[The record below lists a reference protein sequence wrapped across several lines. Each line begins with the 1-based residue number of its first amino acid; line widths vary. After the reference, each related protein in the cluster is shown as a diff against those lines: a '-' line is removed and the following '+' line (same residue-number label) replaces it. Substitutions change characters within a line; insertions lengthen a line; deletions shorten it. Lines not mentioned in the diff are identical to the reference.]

1 MTPQPITP
9 TWNLT
14 DLYSG
19 MDDPKI
25 EVDFSACEA
34 LIRELQEYR
43 GKIAALSA
51 TEMLTL
57 IKSQEALALKTN
69 RIGVYASLMAA
80 TNVDV
85 PEVTRFEKKLEARM
99 IQLSKET
106 IFIEVEMAQLPESKW
121 QELLR
126 APELKDY
133 KKTLED
139 TYKEAKHTLSE
150 PEEKILAEKSQTSS
164 HALLHLF
171 SITTDTLMVEWQGE
185 KKPLEEIAPLLRDP
199 DNQVRKQAVFAIH
212 AALNTNSKTTP
223 AVFNALVQDKEIS
236 DRLRGYE
243 YPEERRFN
251 SDDVEKDTVYALI
264 EAVNKSSNLVERYYT
279 LKKKILKTDTLYWWD
294 RYAPLPKPKKEISPE
309 DGKTMVLEA
318 FGDFAPQVRDI
329 ATGMFDKAHIDWFPS
344 NKKRGGA
351 FCQFGTPESY
361 PYVLLNYTND
371 VTDVMT
377 LAHELGHAVH
387 DVLVKDTNVFFQM
400 HPSLA
405 LAEIAS
411 TFSEFL
417 LFDKLL
423 SGDLTKE
430 DKIALLMG
438 QIEDNFATVHRQIA
452 MFQFEQAVHTK
463 RRQDGELSKDQ
474 IDDLWHEI
482 IKRPFG
488 NSLEWTDEHKNFWMY
503 IPHVFNWP
511 FYVYSYAFAQ
521 LCTLAIYKTY
531 KEKGSEMVENYLDIL
546 RRGGS
551 MSPKD
556 NLALAGFDVSTP
568 DFWQSG
574 LAMIEDYITQLEAE
588 LA

>member
-1 MTPQPITP
+1 MTQQSITP
-9 TWNLT
+9 TWNLN

-25 EVDFSACEA
+25 EEDFSAAEA
-34 LIRELQEYR
+34 LVRELQDYR
-43 GKIAALSA
+43 GKIATLNPS
-51 TEMLTL
+51 EMLTL
-57 IKSQEALALKTN
+57 IKSQEALALKSN
-69 RIGVYASLMAA
+69 RLGVYASLLSA
-80 TNVDV
+80 TNVEV
-85 PEVTRFEKKLEARM
+85 PEVTRFEKQLDARM
-99 IQLSKET
+99 IQLGKET
-106 IFIEVEMAQLPESKW
+106 IFIEVEMAQLPEPKW
-121 QELLR
+121 QEFLN
-126 APELKDY
+126 APELNAY

-139 TYKEAKHTLSE
+139 TYREAKHTLSE

-164 HALLHLF
+164 QALLHLF
-171 SITTDTLMVEWQGE
+171 SITTDTLMVDWNGE
-185 KKPLEEIAPLLRDP
+185 KKPLEEISPYLRDP
-199 DNQVRKQAVFAIH
+199 DKAIRKQAVFAIH

-223 AVFNALVQDKEIS
+223 AVFNALIQDKEIS
-236 DRLRGYE
+236 DRLRNYD

-264 EAVNKSSNLVERYYT
+264 EAVNKSSHLVERYYT
-279 LKKKILKTDTLYWWD
+279 LKKKILGEDTLHWWD

-309 DGKTMVLEA
+309 EGKEMVLAA
-318 FGDFAPQVRDI
+318 FEEFSPQVREI
-329 ATGMFDKAHIDWFPS
+329 ANGMFEKAHIDWFPS

-371 VTDVMT
+371 VNDVMT

-411 TFSEFL
+411 TFSELL

-423 SGDLTKE
+423 AGDLTKE

-463 RRQDGELSKDQ
+463 RRTDGELSKDQ

-482 IKRPFG
+482 IKKPFG
-488 NSLEWTDEHKNFWMY
+488 DSLVWTDEHKNFWMY

-551 MSPKD
+551 MAPKD

-568 DFWQSG
+568 DFWQNG
-574 LAMIEDYITQLEAE
+574 LKMIEDYIAQLEAE